1 MRISLGLLG
10 YSSSRIYK
18 RYKQKTLKHRKQLF
32 EYGFEK
38 TKAVVHRSS
47 AQTFFGS
54 FATFLQNT
62 CEKVL

>member
-18 RYKQKTLKHRKQLF
+18 RYKLKALKHRKQLF

-38 TKAVVHRSS
+38 TKAVVHDLLPKHFSE
-47 AQTFFGS
+47 A
-54 FATFLQNT
+54 FAAFLQ
-62 CEKVL
+62 KHM